1 MKKEKIS
8 LAMNNIKSQYIQ
20 EAENYSL
27 STKTLKKA
35 HIFKFSIVAAVILC
49 LVSGTVVFAGNHYFN
64 WNSSIT
70 FHDGTTVDVSDNIP
84 FKKIPETIPI
94 IDQNKDDKRLQ
105 FSHAE
110 IEEMLGFNIL
120 SSKNADTDILVYD
133 TYLNKN
139 GSIARVS
146 LYWNDFIRES
156 DSKYIFASI
165 SMLNE
170 NAEEGYIIPFK
181 EGLDA
186 AGGKE
191 YSNTY
196 YLENLDTSVVIYYSD
211 FDNRPNATFIYDNV
225 YYQFT
230 GYDYTEE
237 EFVKI
242 LGELE

>member
-27 STKTLKKA
+27 STKTQKKA

-139 GSIARVS
+139 GSVARVS